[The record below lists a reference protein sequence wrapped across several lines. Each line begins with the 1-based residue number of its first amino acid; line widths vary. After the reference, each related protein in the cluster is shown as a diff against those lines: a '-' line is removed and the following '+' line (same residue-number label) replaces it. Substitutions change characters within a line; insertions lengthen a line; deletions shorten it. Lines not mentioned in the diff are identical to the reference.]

1 MLFVHVSKE
10 TVHRRICAVKTA
22 LFFFFSPN
30 VIVFSRLVSV
40 QPPLVLFFSHRVL
53 SSFDARGRKRIRSRV
68 SLTLSL
74 KLVLFFLH
82 SFSLDT
88 ELFPG
93 FLSCVRDSSS
103 SSRSSHSVCASSHSF
118 GFLFLPSPSALLLN
132 LEERGSR
139 QIYLLCRS
147 IHIPNTRCSVLVLH
161 FQSSLQSR
169 HSSWKRKK

>member
-1 MLFVHVSKE
+1 M
-10 TVHRRICAVKTA
+10 
-22 LFFFFSPN
+22 
-30 VIVFSRLVSV
+30 FSRLVSV

-82 SFSLDT
+82 SFSFSFSLDT

-132 LEERGSR
+132 LEERESR